1 LLRRLL
7 WREGLRYRIH
17 ARTPVGRPD
26 IAFLGARVAIFV
38 DGCFWHGCP
47 EHYVRPR
54 SRNEFWAEKL
64 EANVLRDIRQTSELE
79 GAGWRVCRFWEHEVF
94 ENPERLVDVVTAAV
108 RGHALRPR
116 TSWRA
121 LRVVEANTD
130 GTLEQWILRDL
141 RDPQARRSVTR
152 ARTTHKWRRRLAA
165 GASNEK

>member
-1 LLRRLL
+1 
-7 WREGLRYRIH
+7 
-17 ARTPVGRPD
+17 
-26 IAFLGARVAIFV
+26 
-38 DGCFWHGCP
+38 
-47 EHYVRPR
+47 
-54 SRNEFWAEKL
+54 
-64 EANVLRDIRQTSELE
+64 
-79 GAGWRVCRFWEHEVF
+79 VF

-152 ARTTHKWRRRLAA
+152 ARTTHKWLRRLAA